1 VKGIVIQSLAP
12 FMQRILILVLTVN
25 EEFCGGYVKYQ
36 RRLEQIKIQTEGTV
50 TVLLSTWKI

>member
-1 VKGIVIQSLAP
+1 
-12 FMQRILILVLTVN
+12 MQRILISALVLTVN

-36 RRLEQIKIQTEGTV
+36 GRLEHIKIQTDGTV